1 MENSIKV
8 GYDSKTNLYT
18 FKSPSS
24 HLAKNLCVNGKPI
37 ADPLLGQK
45 VGELMTINERPDTI
59 TYETS
64 ERKLAGYTNTE
75 ICLTIS
81 VDDYKK
87 VIDTIDKT
95 RKFDDDDDDD
105 DYYAYDSIEDE
116 VFAIRFF
123 RTHTALYQNIQSV
136 HTMEIEFI
144 SYPVSEYSNI
154 VPLYSIDAKNIFETN
169 CKFTPNNTKLFYEL
183 CKRRGVDSTRITLPT
198 HSGLRYVKIDNQ
210 YVSGLEDF
218 QKTADREIIASY
230 TECVN
235 RMDLLRTNLSEL
247 ISFHFAKHS
256 QNTMDKTTIGAL
268 LTQLQILQ
276 NSVYGLEVK
285 VKDVNLKRAIQNRI
299 NELINVYK
307 ELA

>member
-8 GYDSKTNLYT
+8 GYDSRTNLYT
-18 FKSPSS
+18 FKTPGNY
-24 HLAKNLCVNGKPI
+24 LTKNICVNGKPI
-37 ADPLLGQK
+37 TDPLRGQK
-45 VGELMTINERPDTI
+45 VGELMTMNERPKTI

-64 ERKLAGYTNTE
+64 ERKLIGYDNTE
-75 ICLTIS
+75 TSFTTS
-81 VDDYKK
+81 VKEYQAVVTKIEETRDYDD
-87 VIDTIDKT
+87 
-95 RKFDDDDDDD
+95 FDDDNDS
-105 DYYAYDSIEDE
+105 YLYNSIEDE
-116 VFAIRFF
+116 VFATRFF
-123 RTHTALYQNIQSV
+123 RTHKAIYQNIETV
-136 HTMEIEFI
+136 HNMEIEFI

-169 CKFTPNNTKLFYEL
+169 CKFTPNNTALFYEL
-183 CKRRGVDSTRITLPT
+183 CKRRGIDSTRITLPT

-210 YVSGLEDF
+210 YVGGMEDF

-230 TECVN
+230 TLCFN

-256 QNTMDKTTIGAL
+256 QNVMDKTTVGAL
-268 LTQLQILQ
+268 LTQLQTLQ
-276 NSVYGLEVK
+276 NSVNVLEVK
-285 VKDVNLKRAIQNRI
+285 VKDVNSQRAIQNRI